1 MEDHEIEG
9 FIKDLKS
16 FMDRADVEMLNYLR
30 RETTREY
37 HKSYHQLKADMYNV
51 SFDYYQQ
58 EFNL

>member
-1 MEDHEIEG
+1 MNTNEIKQFEQLLKTYME
-9 FIKDLKS
+9 
-16 FMDRADVEMLNYLR
+16 RADVEMLNYLR

-37 HKSYHQLKADMYNV
+37 HKSYHRLKADMYKV